1 MKMFEVNFTIPRMGS
16 ARISVRAY
24 TAADAEARFLD
35 DARRFGHSDWRF
47 VSAVE
52 TEDNCGC
59 AECCARRRKPQGKV
73 A

>member
-1 MKMFEVNFTIPRMGS
+1 MKQYEVSFSIPRFGA
-16 ARISVRAY
+16 ARLTVRAMN
-24 TAADAEARFLD
+24 AANAESMFLENARF
-35 DARRFGHSDWRF
+35 FGHHDWRF

-59 AECCARRRKPQGKV
+59 AECCARRRKTQGKV